1 MKIFWE
7 FVTVLLVFAI
17 ATFIGYAVYDAEKSM
32 DNVGK
37 SVVVN
42 GDTLEIVKWTQ
53 YGDLYVL
60 SNGLIYYYENR
71 N

>member
-37 SVVVN
+37 SVVIN

>member
-1 MKIFWE
+1 MKIFSE

-37 SVVVN
+37 SVVIN

-60 SNGLIYYYENR
+60 SNGLIYQYGNR

>member
-7 FVTVLLVFAI
+7 FVMVLLVFAI
-17 ATFIGYAVYDAEKSM
+17 ATFIGYALYDAEKSM
-32 DNVGK
+32 YNVGK
-37 SVVVN
+37 SVVIN
-42 GDTLEIVKWTQ
+42 GDSLEIVKWTQ

-60 SNGLIYYYENR
+60 SNGLIYHYENR

>member
-1 MKIFWE
+1 MRIFWD
-7 FVTVLLVFAI
+7 FVMILFVFAI
-17 ATFIGYAVYDAEKSM
+17 AIAIGYGCYDAEKSM

-37 SVVVN
+37 SVIVN
-42 GDTLEIVKWTQ
+42 GDTLEIMEWTQ

-60 SNGLIYYYENR
+60 SNGLIYHYENR

>member
-1 MKIFWE
+1 MKIFLE

-37 SVVVN
+37 SVVIN

-53 YGDLYVL
+53 FGDLYVL
-60 SNGLIYYYENR
+60 SNGLIYQYGNK

>member
-1 MKIFWE
+1 MGFCICF
-7 FVTVLLVFAI
+7 I
-17 ATFIGYAVYDAEKSM
+17 GICDNNIGYACYDAEKSM

-37 SVVVN
+37 SVIVN
-42 GDTLEIVKWTQ
+42 GDTLEIVEWTQ

-60 SNGLIYYYENR
+60 SNGLIYHYEDR

>member
-1 MKIFWE
+1 MKIFLE

-37 SVVVN
+37 SVVIN

-60 SNGLIYYYENR
+60 SNGLIYQYDNR

>member
-1 MKIFWE
+1 MKIFLE

-17 ATFIGYAVYDAEKSM
+17 ETFIGYAVYDAEKSM

-37 SVVVN
+37 SVVIN

-53 YGDLYVL
+53 FGDLYVL

>member
-1 MKIFWE
+1 ME

-37 SVVVN
+37 SVVIN

-53 YGDLYVL
+53 FGDLYVL
-60 SNGLIYYYENR
+60 SNGLIYQYGNR

>member
-60 SNGLIYYYENR
+60 SNGLIYHYENR

>member
-37 SVVVN
+37 SVVIN
-42 GDTLEIVKWTQ
+42 GDTLEIVKWAQ

>member
-1 MKIFWE
+1 METFWDL
-7 FVTVLLVFAI
+7 VIVLLVFATVI
-17 ATFIGYAVYDAEKSM
+17 VIGYAYYDAEKSM

-37 SVVVN
+37 SVVID

-60 SNGLIYYYENR
+60 SNGLIYQYDNR

>member
-1 MKIFWE
+1 MKIFLE

-37 SVVVN
+37 SVVIN

-53 YGDLYVL
+53 FGDLYVL
-60 SNGLIYYYENR
+60 SNGFIYQYGNR

>member
-1 MKIFWE
+1 MKIFLE

-37 SVVVN
+37 SVVIN

-53 YGDLYVL
+53 FGDLYVL
-60 SNGLIYYYENR
+60 SNGLIYQYGNR

>member
-1 MKIFWE
+1 MRIFWE

-37 SVVVN
+37 SVVIN

-60 SNGLIYYYENR
+60 SNWLIYYYENR

>member
-37 SVVVN
+37 SVVIN

-53 YGDLYVL
+53 FGDLYVL
-60 SNGLIYYYENR
+60 SNGLIYQYGNR

>member
-17 ATFIGYAVYDAEKSM
+17 VTIIGYAVYDAEKSM

-37 SVVVN
+37 SVVIN

-60 SNGLIYYYENR
+60 SNGLIYQYENR

>member
-1 MKIFWE
+1 MKIFLE

-37 SVVVN
+37 SVVIN

-53 YGDLYVL
+53 FGDLYVL

>member
-37 SVVVN
+37 SVVIN

-53 YGDLYVL
+53 FGDLYVL

>member
-1 MKIFWE
+1 MRIFWD
-7 FVTVLLVFAI
+7 FVIILLVFAI
-17 ATFIGYAVYDAEKSM
+17 ATAIGYGCYDAEKSM

-37 SVVVN
+37 SVFIN
-42 GDTLEIVKWTQ
+42 GDTLEIVEWTQ

-60 SNGLIYYYENR
+60 SNGLIYHYENR